1 MTPALEP
8 AVFIDANVVMY
19 AVGPEHPNRPGCV
32 AFLREVASHPGRCF
46 SSAEVLQEILHVYL
60 RRGQLHQARSAI
72 AALASTLG
80 PRVAPLLVTDV
91 LASADYPEIPGLQAR
106 DRIHLAVMERLGI
119 TRIVSTDRAFDLA
132 DGISRLDPGDF
143 AAWKPAVFPGA

>member
-1 MTPALEP
+1 MDAF
-8 AVFIDANVVMY
+8 VDANVVIH
-19 AVGPEHPNRPGCV
+19 ATGTDAG
-32 AFLREVASHPGRCF
+32 LRALCAEICRDSALSGDRLMT
-46 SSAEVLQEILHVYL
+46 SAEVLQEILWVRQRTRGLESARLAL
-60 RRGQLHQARSAI
+60 RI
-72 AALASTLG
+72 ATESF
-80 PRVAPLLVTDV
+80 RVVPLLAEDV